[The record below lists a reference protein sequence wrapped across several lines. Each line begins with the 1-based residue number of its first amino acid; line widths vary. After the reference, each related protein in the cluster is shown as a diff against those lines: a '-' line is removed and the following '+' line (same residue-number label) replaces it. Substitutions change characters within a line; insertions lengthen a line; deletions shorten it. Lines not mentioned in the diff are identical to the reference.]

1 MSRRIEIELTSLRS
15 DGTWTWRAAGAREP
29 KGILQP
35 SVLPQESKTG
45 DVLKVE
51 ADFNIDGITILG
63 VVQGRIKVDKVETI
77 TLKGNDKP
85 FEAVTQQLARKEKS
99 DRGDRRDRPAR
110 GDRPSRDGARD
121 GARTGTGP
129 DRRPRRDGA
138 PSTATDKTRTPRR
151 PHFEAPPELPQRPRA
166 KRLKPL
172 NVNRKAVLSELPE
185 EQRSIAELALQG
197 MQTVRQRIKDAN
209 LALAEQGKPI
219 MPEQAVV
226 QMAENLLPRLRVAE
240 WLDRAQSAKRDLAE
254 LDLGDL
260 RSVVSAA
267 SDPLIERSENCR
279 ELIAELRSGLTAR
292 AEQDYQ
298 NWLQDI
304 EASLGVGR
312 IVRALKLSGQPPKAG
327 AIFPDELGRRLAVA
341 TSLSLVSDAPNERW
355 IAVLEAVA
363 FAPIRSLIIVTSK
376 PEVLSVELTKTVQR
390 LSALIPQIALA
401 LGVEL
406 TASSHTP
413 KPLRAV
419 RPPTKKLPPK
429 PPTTPLATA
438 PTPVLEAAEVA
449 PETPV
454 TAAVVDAV
462 AIGDEQAP
470 VVAEAVEDAVIE
482 NEQAPVV
489 AEAVEDAVIE
499 PTVD

>member
-1 MSRRIEIELTSLRS
+1 M
-15 DGTWTWRAAGAREP
+15 
-29 KGILQP
+29 
-35 SVLPQESKTG
+35 
-45 DVLKVE
+45 
-51 ADFNIDGITILG
+51 
-63 VVQGRIKVDKVETI
+63 
-77 TLKGNDKP
+77 
-85 FEAVTQQLARKEKS
+85 
-99 DRGDRRDRPAR
+99 
-110 GDRPSRDGARD
+110 
-121 GARTGTGP
+121 
-129 DRRPRRDGA
+129 
-138 PSTATDKTRTPRR
+138 
-151 PHFEAPPELPQRPRA
+151 
-166 KRLKPL
+166 
-172 NVNRKAVLSELPE
+172 NRKAVLSELPE

-267 SDPLIERSENCR
+267 SDPLIERSESCR

-376 PEVLSVELTKTVQR
+376 PDELSVELTKTVQR

-401 LGVEL
+401 LGVDV
-406 TASSHTP
+406 TSSSHTP

-419 RPPTKKLPPK
+419 RPIVKKLPPK
-429 PPTTPLATA
+429 PPTAPVAATST
-438 PTPVLEAAEVA
+438 PTPE
-449 PETPV
+449 
-454 TAAVVDAV
+454 
-462 AIGDEQAP
+462 
-470 VVAEAVEDAVIE
+470 VAEAAHESPAQPEVEIEGAIE
-482 NEQAPVV
+482 NEQTPAGAEVADDAVVEPVV
-489 AEAVEDAVIE
+489 D
-499 PTVD
+499 

>member
-99 DRGDRRDRPAR
+99 DRGDRGDRRDRPAR

-454 TAAVVDAV
+454 TSAVVDAV
-462 AIGDEQAP
+462 AIG
-470 VVAEAVEDAVIE
+470 

>member
-99 DRGDRRDRPAR
+99 DRGDRGDRRDRPAR

-438 PTPVLEAAEVA
+438 PSPVLEATEVA

-454 TAAVVDAV
+454 MS
-462 AIGDEQAP
+462 
-470 VVAEAVEDAVIE
+470 AVEDAVIE

>member
-51 ADFNIDGITILG
+51 ADFDIDGITILG
-63 VVQGRIKVDKVETI
+63 VVQGRVKVDKVETI

-85 FEAVTQQLARKEKS
+85 FEAVTQQLARKEKN

-110 GDRPSRDGARD
+110 SDRPSRDAARDGARD
-121 GARTGTGP
+121 GARAGTGP

-138 PSTATDKTRTPRR
+138 PTTATDKTRTPRR

-401 LGVEL
+401 LGIEV

-419 RPPTKKLPPK
+419 RPPAKKLPPK
-429 PPTTPLATA
+429 PPTTPAA
-438 PTPVLEAAEVA
+438 VSPTPVLEATAVA
-449 PETPV
+449 PESPV
-454 TAAVVDAV
+454 KPEVEVATENVQTSAVS
-462 AIGDEQAP
+462 
-470 VVAEAVEDAVIE
+470 
-482 NEQAPVV
+482 
-489 AEAVEDAVIE
+489 EAVEDAVIE

>member
-51 ADFNIDGITILG
+51 ADFDIDGITILG
-63 VVQGRIKVDKVETI
+63 VVQGRVKVDKVETI

-85 FEAVTQQLARKEKS
+85 FEAVTQQLARKEKN

-110 GDRPSRDGARD
+110 SDRPSRDGAR
-121 GARTGTGP
+121 AGTGP

-138 PSTATDKTRTPRR
+138 PTTATDKTRTPRR

-401 LGVEL
+401 LGVEV

-419 RPPTKKLPPK
+419 RPPAKKLPPK
-429 PPTTPLATA
+429 PPTTPAA
-438 PTPVLEAAEVA
+438 VSPTPVLEAAVVA
-449 PETPV
+449 PESPV
-454 TAAVVDAV
+454 
-462 AIGDEQAP
+462 EP
-470 VVAEAVEDAVIE
+470 EVEVEVTIE
-482 NEQAPVV
+482 NEQTPVV
-489 AEAVEDAVIE
+489 TEVVEDVVVE

>member
-1 MSRRIEIELTSLRS
+1 MNERNRAELRILEEQLRRMRGMLGAYSELFFR
-15 DGTWTWRAAGAREP
+15 
-29 KGILQP
+29 Q
-35 SVLPQESKTG
+35 
-45 DVLKVE
+45 
-51 ADFNIDGITILG
+51 ITIWG

-85 FEAVTQQLARKEKS
+85 FEGVTQQLARKEKN

-121 GARTGTGP
+121 GARAGTGP

-138 PSTATDKTRTPRR
+138 PTTASDKPRTPRR

-240 WLDRAQSAKRDLAE
+240 WLDRAQAAKRDLAE

-363 FAPIRSLIIVTSK
+363 FAPIRSQIIVTSK
-376 PEVLSVELTKTVQR
+376 PEVLSVELTKT
-390 LSALIPQIALA
+390 
-401 LGVEL
+401 
-406 TASSHTP
+406 
-413 KPLRAV
+413 
-419 RPPTKKLPPK
+419 
-429 PPTTPLATA
+429 A
-438 PTPVLEAAEVA
+438 PFA
-449 PETPV
+449 
-454 TAAVVDAV
+454 
-462 AIGDEQAP
+462 
-470 VVAEAVEDAVIE
+470 
-482 NEQAPVV
+482 
-489 AEAVEDAVIE
+489 
-499 PTVD
+499 

>member
-110 GDRPSRDGARD
+110 GDRPSRD

-267 SDPLIERSENCR
+267 SDPLIERSESCR

-454 TAAVVDAV
+454 TSAVVDAV

-482 NEQAPVV
+482 NEQTPVV
-489 AEAVEDAVIE
+489 AEAVEDAVID

>member
-99 DRGDRRDRPAR
+99 DRGDRGDRRDRPAR

-438 PTPVLEAAEVA
+438 PSPVLEATEVA

-454 TAAVVDAV
+454 MS
-462 AIGDEQAP
+462 
-470 VVAEAVEDAVIE
+470 AVEDAVI
-482 NEQAPVV
+482 
-489 AEAVEDAVIE
+489 D

>member
-99 DRGDRRDRPAR
+99 DRGDRGDRRDRPAR

-454 TAAVVDAV
+454 TSAVVDAV

-482 NEQAPVV
+482 
-489 AEAVEDAVIE
+489 

>member
-99 DRGDRRDRPAR
+99 DRGDRGDRRDRPAR

-406 TASSHTP
+406 IASSHTP

-438 PTPVLEAAEVA
+438 PSPVLEATEVA

-454 TAAVVDAV
+454 MS
-462 AIGDEQAP
+462 
-470 VVAEAVEDAVIE
+470 AVEDAVIE

>member
-110 GDRPSRDGARD
+110 GDRLSRD

-454 TAAVVDAV
+454 TSAVVDAV

-470 VVAEAVEDAVIE
+470 VVAETAEDAVVE
-482 NEQAPVV
+482 NEQTPVV
-489 AEAVEDAVIE
+489 AEAVEDAVID

>member
-51 ADFNIDGITILG
+51 ADFDIDGITVLG
-63 VVQGRIKVDKVETI
+63 VVQGRVKVDKVETI
-77 TLKGNDKP
+77 TVKGNDRP

-110 GDRPSRDGARD
+110 GDRPTRDGAR
-121 GARTGTGP
+121 AGTGP

-138 PSTATDKTRTPRR
+138 PTTATDKTRTPRR

-209 LALAEQGKPI
+209 LALAEQGKPT

-240 WLDRAQSAKRDLAE
+240 WLDRAQAAKRDLAE

-279 ELIAELRSGLTAR
+279 ELVAELRSGLTAR

-298 NWLQDI
+298 KWLQDI

-341 TSLSLVSDAPNERW
+341 TSLSLISDAPNERW

-363 FAPIRSLIIVTSK
+363 FAPIRSQIIVTSK

-401 LGVEL
+401 LGIEV

-429 PPTTPLATA
+429 PPATPLAAA
-438 PTPVLEAAEVA
+438 PTPVLEAAVVA
-449 PETPV
+449 PESPAKPEGEVEV
-454 TAAVVDAV
+454 TL
-462 AIGDEQAP
+462 
-470 VVAEAVEDAVIE
+470 E
-482 NEQAPVV
+482 NEQTPVV

>member
-51 ADFNIDGITILG
+51 ADFDIDGITVLG
-63 VVQGRIKVDKVETI
+63 VVQGRVKVDKVETI
-77 TLKGNDKP
+77 TVKGNDRP

-110 GDRPSRDGARD
+110 GDRPTRDGAR
-121 GARTGTGP
+121 AGTGP

-138 PSTATDKTRTPRR
+138 PTTATDKTRTPRR

-209 LALAEQGKPI
+209 LALAEQGKPT

-240 WLDRAQSAKRDLAE
+240 WLDRAQAAKRDLAE

-279 ELIAELRSGLTAR
+279 ELVAELRSGLTAR

-298 NWLQDI
+298 KWLQDI

-355 IAVLEAVA
+355 IAVLESVA
-363 FAPIRSLIIVTSK
+363 FAPIRSQIIVTSK

-401 LGVEL
+401 LGIEV

-429 PPTTPLATA
+429 PPATPLTAA
-438 PTPVLEAAEVA
+438 PTPVLEAAVVA
-449 PETPV
+449 PESPAKPEGEVEV
-454 TAAVVDAV
+454 TL
-462 AIGDEQAP
+462 
-470 VVAEAVEDAVIE
+470 E
-482 NEQAPVV
+482 NEQTPVV

>member
-99 DRGDRRDRPAR
+99 DRGDRGDRRDRPAR

-406 TASSHTP
+406 IASSHTP

-438 PTPVLEAAEVA
+438 PSPVLEATEVA

-454 TAAVVDAV
+454 MS
-462 AIGDEQAP
+462 
-470 VVAEAVEDAVIE
+470 AVEDAVIE
-482 NEQAPVV
+482 NEQAPVA
-489 AEAVEDAVIE
+489 AEVVEDANIE

>member
-1 MSRRIEIELTSLRS
+1 MSRRIEIELTSSRP

-29 KGILQP
+29 KGILQA
-35 SVLPQESKTG
+35 SIIPQNSKTG
-45 DVLKVE
+45 DLLKVE
-51 ADFNIDGITILG
+51 ADFNIDGITIVS

-77 TLKGNDKP
+77 ALKGNDKP
-85 FEAVTQQLARKEKS
+85 FEAVTQQLARKEKN
-99 DRGDRRDRPAR
+99 DRGDRRDRPSR
-110 GDRPSRDGARD
+110 GDRPSRDGARGERPPRD
-121 GARTGTGP
+121 AAREGTGP

-138 PSTATDKTRTPRR
+138 PTTASDKTRTPRR

-267 SDPLIERSENCR
+267 SDPLIERSESCR

-376 PEVLSVELTKTVQR
+376 PDELSVELTKTVQR

-401 LGVEL
+401 LGVDV
-406 TASSHTP
+406 TSSSHTP

-419 RPPTKKLPPK
+419 RPIVKKLPPK
-429 PPTTPLATA
+429 PPTAPVAATST
-438 PTPVLEAAEVA
+438 PTPE
-449 PETPV
+449 
-454 TAAVVDAV
+454 
-462 AIGDEQAP
+462 
-470 VVAEAVEDAVIE
+470 VAEAAHESPAQPEVEIEGAIE
-482 NEQAPVV
+482 NEQTPAGAEVADDAVVEPVV
-489 AEAVEDAVIE
+489 D
-499 PTVD
+499 